1 MNSVSG
7 STNNSQS
14 QLINLKTIGLWAI
27 AGCVLLLLAFTV
39 MKIRD
44 GLYFDDTFMFVR
56 YAHNI
61 IKYGNYGWNAHE
73 HTYGC
78 TNIPFTFFIVLLKLL
93 RIDQLF
99 GLSATLL
106 LSSFFWAVL
115 SLLFLYKIIGNLA
128 GKFFGSSRWLILLFL
143 CTVAIAPVFSYNI
156 ITGMD
161 TTFSLFFNVLMIH
174 FLFRYISKPG
184 IIYVLPA
191 AWFSYFIFLL
201 RPDCGIYS
209 VLLPILLFLDAKLPV
224 KKIVFFYALLFVFF
238 GADTFIKYFYFGN
251 PLPLPFFI
259 KKSGFYLG
267 YLGKST
273 WNAVQYSFDFLIDF
287 GFLFFAFLLFVTWRA
302 LKKFMVFGI
311 PVLLTLLYFFTVNQ
325 IMGFHSRY
333 YLPSMPFWIIGII
346 YGFREIKTLKI
357 SMDQLVVPAL
367 YVTFLLFLQFASP
380 IYELYVQKKSQAEA
394 AQFSMPPTVANR
406 MACRIMDY
414 KGGIQAMQ
422 NLISLLPADATIAA
436 TEYGYLSVKAPDNK
450 FMDLCGL
457 HNYEFALH
465 GYSDHMLGAWNPTL
479 IWLPANEYTAL
490 RKQIITGDYFK
501 QHYDFYPDAMS
512 YGIAVLKN
520 SPYHDKL
527 IQRMTELDC
536 Q

>member
-1 MNSVSG
+1 MNSGSG
-7 STNNSQS
+7 LPDYPQS
-14 QLINLKTIGLWAI
+14 QIFKLKGIGLGAI
-27 AGCVLLLLAFTV
+27 AGIGLLLLVFTF
-39 MKIRD
+39 MKIRE

-61 IKYGNYGWNAHE
+61 IKYGNYGWNAQE

-78 TNIPFTFFIVLLKLL
+78 TNIPFTFYIALLKVFH
-93 RIDQLF
+93 IDQLF

-115 SLLFLYKIIGNLA
+115 SLVFLYKIIVSLA
-128 GKFFGSSRWLILLFL
+128 GDFIGSTRWPIILFL
-143 CTVAIAPVFSYNI
+143 CTIAIAPVFSYNI

-184 IIYVLPA
+184 IISILPA
-191 AWFSYFIFLL
+191 AWFAYFIFLL

-209 VLLPILLFLDAKLPV
+209 VLLPILLFTDAKLPV
-224 KKIVFFYALLFVFF
+224 KKILFFYVLLFGFF
-238 GADTFIKYFYFGN
+238 GADTLIKYFYFGN

-273 WNAVQYSFDFLIDF
+273 WNAVQYSFDFFIDF
-287 GFLFFAFLLFVTWRA
+287 GFLFFAFLLFCTGQA
-302 LKKFMVFGI
+302 IKKFLVFGI

-333 YLPSMPFWIIGII
+333 YLPSMPFWIIGTI
-346 YGFREIKTLKI
+346 YGFREIRNLRITPYR
-357 SMDQLVVPAL
+357 LVWPAL
-367 YVTFLLFLQFASP
+367 YVIFLLFLQFASP
-380 IYELYVQKKSQAEA
+380 VYELYVQRKSVAEA
-394 AQFSMPPTVANR
+394 ARFSLPPTVTNR
-406 MACRIMDY
+406 MACRTMDY
-414 KGGIQAMQ
+414 KEGIQAMQ
-422 NLISLLPADATIAA
+422 DLISLLPADATIAA

-465 GYSDHMLGAWNPTL
+465 GYSDHMLGAWSPTL

-490 RKQIITGDYFK
+490 RKQIISGDYFK
-501 QHYDFYPDAMS
+501 KYYDFFPDAMS
-512 YGIAVLKN
+512 YGIAILKN

-527 IQRMTELDC
+527 VRRMTALDC